1 MATSAFKST
10 SKRLSIGGGSSAG
23 ASAGDSFSSGNNST
37 AKAHRR
43 SRSLSRFSRRL
54 PLELE
59 EESSGTGAADY
70 RAAPRGKFVNTTR
83 GSDALEISLD
93 DLALEFFSSNST
105 NGDEANESGDRGR
118 SRSVRRGPEI
128 GRWASDTASSRRRGR
143 SVSRHRD
150 GVEDKK
156 VVSGGNENK
165 IGTSEAN
172 SRRRRSLSVARHR
185 ISDSEVVSNCT
196 GSKIGTSE
204 ANSRRRRSLSV
215 VRHRISDSESDPLRN
230 SQSHYDAKSLNSWN
244 NQIQKASA
252 SADRRLQKSTSQK
265 DLTHLHDGYSSH
277 SSALTDEETKD
288 ARCGKN
294 GAERTIRTVYAQ
306 KAQHPNEGLINSGL
320 YEVMCKEL
328 RYAVEEIRTELEHA
342 RGKNDEAV
350 PSDNSN
356 GFQVLES
363 YATKLEQS
371 QKRKQDLLAEML
383 LEEQRGQELS
393 KIVKELLPDSKGLSD
408 VRKPSRARKRST
420 DRNRVSKRL
429 NEEAERYFEDF
440 ISNVEDT
447 DISSFD
453 GERSDGSSTLGG
465 MAKPR
470 DSVIRNTE
478 GFQSPV
484 GCDPH
489 PVEMEG
495 VILPWLQWET
505 SNDGSVLDKVSK
517 HTPITPK
524 TLQWDAE
531 QAISVKRDLSHY
543 SISSHG
549 SSSPG
554 FINVHSV
561 DSSVDDGEKSRDPGV
576 HLTSSFDMSEY
587 LLLRQNDELLYER
600 YKERN
605 RIHSGSLLLCTN
617 ML

>member
-10 SKRLSIGGGSSAG
+10 TKRLSVGGGSSSG
-23 ASAGDSFSSGNNST
+23 ASADDSFSSGNNDS

-43 SRSLSRFSRRL
+43 SRSLSHFSRRL

-59 EESSGTGAADY
+59 EESSGTAAADY
-70 RAAPRGKFVNTTR
+70 RGAPRGKFVNTTR
-83 GSDALEISLD
+83 GSEALEISLD

-105 NGDEANESGDRGR
+105 NGDEATESGERGR
-118 SRSVRRGPEI
+118 SRSARRGQEI

-150 GVEDKK
+150 GVEHKK
-156 VVSGGNENK
+156 VVSGGNESK

-204 ANSRRRRSLSV
+204 PNSRRRRSLSV
-215 VRHRISDSESDPLRN
+215 VRHRVSDSESDAFRN
-230 SQSHYDAKSLNSWN
+230 SQSHYNAKSINSWN
-244 NQIQKASA
+244 SQVQKTSA
-252 SADRRLQKSTSQK
+252 SADRRLQKSASQK
-265 DLTHLHDGYSSH
+265 DLAHLHDGYSSH

-294 GAERTIRTVYAQ
+294 GAERTIRTAYAQ
-306 KAQHPNEGLINSGL
+306 KAQHPNEGVINSGL

-342 RGKNDEAV
+342 RVKNDEGV
-350 PSDNSN
+350 PSDSN
-356 GFQVLES
+356 GLQVLET

-383 LEEQRGQELS
+383 LEEQHGRELS
-393 KIVKELLPDSKGLSD
+393 KIVKELLPDSKCLSD
-408 VRKPSRARKRST
+408 GIKPARARKRST
-420 DRNRVSKRL
+420 DRNKMSKRL
-429 NEEAERYFEDF
+429 TEEAERYFEDF

-465 MAKPR
+465 MTKPR
-470 DSVIRNTE
+470 DSIIRNTE

-495 VILPWLQWET
+495 IILPWLQWET
-505 SNDGSVLDKVSK
+505 SNDGSVLDKVRK

-531 QAISVKRDLSHY
+531 QAISVKRDLSDY

-561 DSSVDDGEKSRDPGV
+561 NSSVDDREKSRDSGIR
-576 HLTSSFDMSEY
+576 LMSSFDMSEY
-587 LLLRQNDELLYER
+587 LLLRRNDELLYER

-605 RIHSGSLLLCTN
+605 RINSGGLLLCTN
-617 ML
+617 VL